1 MRIILLGAPGSGKGT
16 QAKKLM
22 DDFGFPQ
29 ISTGNLLRRAIA
41 EGTEIGKQA
50 KAIMAAGN
58 LVSDEIVLDLI
69 RFSLD
74 SPSSQSGFILDGY
87 PRNINQAESL
97 DELLSL
103 INQPLDHAVLI
114 DVNADT
120 LTKRLSGRRMCSL
133 TGKVLNIYYSNDS
146 EIDECLNAGGELI
159 QRSDDNLESITN
171 RINIYREQTEPLL
184 EYYKSRGLLITADGN
199 GDIDKVY
206 NHVLRS
212 TNLIV

>member
-103 INQPLDHAVLI
+103 INQPLDHTVLI

-133 TGKVLNIYYSNDS
+133 TGKVLNIYYSNES

>member
-133 TGKVLNIYYSNDS
+133 TGKVLNIYYSNQS

>member
-1 MRIILLGAPGSGKGT
+1 MRIIFLGAPGSGKGT

-29 ISTGNLLRRAIA
+29 ISTGSLLRRAIT

-50 KAIMAAGN
+50 KAIMAAGD

-97 DELLSL
+97 DELLTS

-114 DVNADT
+114 DVDANT
-120 LTKRLSGRRMCSL
+120 LVKRLSGRRMCSL
-133 TGKVLNIYYSNDS
+133 TGKILNIYYSNQS
-146 EIDECLNAGGELI
+146 EIDKCLNAGGELI
-159 QRSDDNLESITN
+159 QRSDDNFESITN

-199 GDIDKVY
+199 GEINQVY
-206 NHVLRS
+206 KHVLRA
-212 TNLIV
+212 TNLMY

>member
-103 INQPLDHAVLI
+103 INQPLDHTVLI

-133 TGKVLNIYYSNDS
+133 TGKVLNIYYSNES

-184 EYYKSRGLLITADGN
+184 EHYKSRGLLITADGN

>member
-29 ISTGNLLRRAIA
+29 ISTGNLLRQAIA
-41 EGTEIGKQA
+41 DGTEIGKQA

-69 RFSLD
+69 RVSLD
-74 SPSSQSGFILDGY
+74 SPSSHSGFILDGY
-87 PRNINQAESL
+87 PRNIAQAESL
-97 DELLSL
+97 DELLTS

-114 DVNADT
+114 DVDSDT
-120 LTKRLSGRRMCSL
+120 LVKRLSGRRMCSL
-133 TGKVLNIYYSNDS
+133 TGKILNIYYSDQS

-159 QRSDDNLESITN
+159 QRSDDNIESITN
-171 RINIYREQTEPLL
+171 RINVYREQTEPLL
-184 EYYKSRGLLITADGN
+184 EYYKSRGLLIIADGN
-199 GDIDKVY
+199 GDIDQVY
-206 NHVLRS
+206 KHVLKS
-212 TNLIV
+212 TNMMD

>member
-29 ISTGNLLRRAIA
+29 ISTGSLLRRAITD
-41 EGTEIGKQA
+41 GTEIGKQA
-50 KAIMAAGN
+50 KAIMAAGD

-97 DELLSL
+97 DDLLTS

-114 DVNADT
+114 DVDANI
-120 LTKRLSGRRMCSL
+120 LVKRLSGRRMCSL
-133 TGKVLNIYYSNDS
+133 TGKILNIYYSNQS

-184 EYYKSRGLLITADGN
+184 EYYKSRGLLITVDGN
-199 GDIDKVY
+199 GEINQVY
-206 NHVLRS
+206 KRVLRA
-212 TNLIV
+212 TNLMY

>member
-29 ISTGNLLRRAIA
+29 ISTGNLLRQAIT

-50 KAIMAAGN
+50 QAIMAAGD

-97 DELLSL
+97 DELLSS
-103 INQPLDHAVLI
+103 INKPLDHTVLI
-114 DVNADT
+114 DVDADT
-120 LTKRLSGRRMCSL
+120 LVKRLSGRRMCSL
-133 TGKVLNIYYSNDS
+133 TGKVLNIYYSNQS

-171 RINIYREQTEPLL
+171 RINIYKEQTEPLL
-184 EYYKSRGLLITADGN
+184 EYYKSRGLLITAYGN
-199 GDIDKVY
+199 GEIDQVY
-206 NHVLRS
+206 KRVLRL
-212 TNLIV
+212 TKLMD